1 LAVLGP
7 FTKVKTLNRTPLKAL
22 GLFWPVILGRGC
34 ATAEKTTGGA
44 LGQPAKASRAVP
56 VVTPSLASPKIAPGG
71 DWKVYIN
78 ASDPDG
84 DLKDFIC
91 TIRQPGVGNYPAG
104 IRRIKEGNQK
114 ELSGYLFWDIS
125 PQAKLDSAEIT
136 PGGQIRDPAGQVS
149 KPVEFPLSI
158 NPETPR
164 ILLPRGSSGGKKA
177 GTHHD
182 PPPSGGRV

>member
-1 LAVLGP
+1 M
-7 FTKVKTLNRTPLKAL
+7 
-22 GLFWPVILGRGC
+22 GC

-44 LGQPAKASRAVP
+44 LGQPAKAPRAVL
-56 VVTPSLASPKIAPGG
+56 VVTPSFASPKIAPGD

-104 IRRIKEGNQK
+104 ISRIKEGNQE
-114 ELSGYLFWDIS
+114 ELSGYLFWEIS
-125 PQAKLDSAEIT
+125 PQAKLDFAEIT
-136 PGGQIRDPAGQVS
+136 LSCQIRDPAGQVS

-158 NPETPR
+158 NSRHTQ
-164 ILLPRGSSGGKKA
+164 
-177 GTHHD
+177 D
-182 PPPSGGRV
+182 PPPPGVFQRKKSWDPS

>member
-1 LAVLGP
+1 LAIFWP
-7 FTKVKTLNRTPLKAL
+7 FTKVKTLNRTSLKAL
-22 GLFWPVILGRGC
+22 GLFWPVTLGMGC

-44 LGQPAKASRAVP
+44 LGQPAKAPEAVP
-56 VVTPSLASPKIAPGG
+56 VVTPSFASPKIAPRD

-104 IRRIKEGNQK
+104 ITRIKEGNQK

-125 PQAKLDSAEIT
+125 PQAKLDFAEIT
-136 PGGQIRDPAGQVS
+136 LSGQIRDPAGQVS

-158 NPETPR
+158 NPDTLR
-164 ILLPRGSSGGKKA
+164 ILLPRGSSRGKKA

-182 PPPSGGRV
+182 PAPSGERV